1 MLKESGIDFDK
12 LSTDGCDHLAFAE
25 YITAS
30 GIILNE
36 DIKWI
41 CFHGSYD
48 FAYFLKMMINAELS
62 DIDNEFTSQLSTY
75 FPTFHDIKYLINDIE
90 NIRNLGLGNLALEL
104 KVIFNE

>member
-12 LSTDGCDHLAFAE
+12 LAEDGCDHLTFAE
-25 YITAS
+25 YIIAS

-48 FAYFLKMMINAELS
+48 FAYFLKMMMNSELS
-62 DIDNEFTSQLSTY
+62 DVDNDFCCQLNTY
-75 FPTFHDIKYLINDIE
+75 FPHFHDIKFLINEME
-90 NIRNLGLGNLALEL
+90 NIRNLGLGNLAMEL
-104 KVIFNE
+104 KV